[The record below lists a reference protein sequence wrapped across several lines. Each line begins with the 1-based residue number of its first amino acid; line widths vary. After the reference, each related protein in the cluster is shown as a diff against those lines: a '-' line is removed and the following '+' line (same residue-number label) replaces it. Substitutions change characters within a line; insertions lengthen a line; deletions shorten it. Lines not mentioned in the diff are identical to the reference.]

1 MPVTPSEPLVSV
13 VVPAYNSCDTLGGT
27 LTSVLTQTYPR
38 VELIVV
44 DDGSTDETPALLA
57 AYGARLRHTRQENA
71 GLSATRNAGAR
82 LATGDLV
89 AFVDADDMLLP
100 QYLER
105 LVTLWQRAGGGRR
118 AAASNA
124 YFLRSEGISA
134 FRTMAASH
142 FPPQKD
148 QRLAIL
154 QGNFLSA
161 FMMFPTDVYL
171 ELGGCDETLRC
182 AEDWDLW
189 LRAIYADVEALFQP
203 KPQALYRWRPGS
215 LSAHADAMA
224 QAEDRLLQ
232 RAQEEYGPGMDE
244 RCREFLTR
252 RMRSGSP
259 RVLQR
264 QAEQA
269 LLRGEYGQARR
280 LFGQAS
286 SMVPRDWKLRTRYA
300 TMTACPPAA
309 RLWRRRLDG
318 AERSL

>member
-1 MPVTPSEPLVSV
+1 MASSEPLITV
-13 VVPAYNSCDTLGGT
+13 VVPAYNSVDTLGGT

-38 VELIVV
+38 VEIVVV

-57 AYGARLRHTRQENA
+57 AYETKVRHVRQDNA

-89 AFVDADDMLLP
+89 AFVDADDILLP

-105 LVTLWQRAGGGRR
+105 LLARWQAAGGGRR

-124 YFLRSEGISA
+124 YFLRPEGVSI

-142 FPPQKD
+142 FPPQAD

-161 FMMFPTDVYL
+161 FMMFPTQLYL
-171 ELGGCDETLRC
+171 DLGGCDETFRC

-189 LRAIYADVEALFQP
+189 LRAIYTGVEAVFQP

-215 LSAHADAMA
+215 LSANADAMIE
-224 QAEDRLLQ
+224 AEDRLLR
-232 RAQEEYGPGMDE
+232 RARAEHGAGMDE
-244 RCREFLTR
+244 PCRQFLDLR
-252 RMRSGSP
+252 LRNGSP
-259 RVLQR
+259 RALQR
-264 QAEQA
+264 QAEEA
-269 LLRGEYGQARR
+269 LARGEYGTARR
-280 LFGQAS
+280 LFGEAS
-286 SMVPRDWKLRTRYA
+286 AMVPRDWKLRSRYA
-300 TMTACPPAA
+300 SMTAFPPAA
-309 RLWRRRLDG
+309 RWWRRRLDG